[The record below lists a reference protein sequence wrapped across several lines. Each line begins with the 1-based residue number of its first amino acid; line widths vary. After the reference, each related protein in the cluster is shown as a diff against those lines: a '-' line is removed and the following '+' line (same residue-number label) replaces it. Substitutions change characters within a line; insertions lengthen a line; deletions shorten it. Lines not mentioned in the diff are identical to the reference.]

1 MLFIDTREVVS
12 GTVSYSDTYLVKANI
27 VSYAKSDI
35 DSVYIYYSI
44 NDGAYQKENMSK
56 YLETSNYTYT
66 FMNLDVGD
74 SVKYYIEACDISN
87 HKNVDPTCGKL
98 DPHQFTIS

>member
-1 MLFIDTREVVS
+1 
-12 GTVSYSDTYLVKANI
+12 
-27 VSYAKSDI
+27 
-35 DSVYIYYSI
+35 
-44 NDGAYQKENMSK
+44 MSK

-74 SVKYYIEACDISN
+74 SVKYYIEASDISN